1 MTTPIFIDFCLLIPE
16 WENHNFILPH
26 CERDRLAAIFLKQF
40 DLLPIQQIVDE
51 KKTDS
56 LLNRKKGAHVN
67 NSAICVL
74 FTSGDSI
81 YFIIRLQLNYSYI

>member
-1 MTTPIFIDFCLLIPE
+1 MTTPFFIDFCLLIPE
-16 WENHNFILPH
+16 WENHNNFILPH

-56 LLNRKKGAHVN
+56 LLNRKKGP
-67 NSAICVL
+67 
-74 FTSGDSI
+74 T
-81 YFIIRLQLNYSYI
+81 